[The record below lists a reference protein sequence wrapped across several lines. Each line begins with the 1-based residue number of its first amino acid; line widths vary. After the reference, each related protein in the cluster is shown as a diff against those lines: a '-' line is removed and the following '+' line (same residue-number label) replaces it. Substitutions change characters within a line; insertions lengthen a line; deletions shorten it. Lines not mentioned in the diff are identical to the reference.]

1 MKKKR
6 FVKATWDL
14 VAAIEKAM
22 NDYRDTIEDIR
33 GDEEVRLDNY
43 NEESAAYEK
52 IAATVDGLQELADGL
67 NMEDLQ
73 DTILYDLGVNDF
85 CEEEEIDLWE
95 C

>member
-14 VAAIEKAM
+14 VAAIERAM
-22 NDYRDTIEDIR
+22 EAYRDTIEDIR
-33 GDEEVRLDNY
+33 GDEEARLENY
-43 NEESAAYEK
+43 NEGTTAYEK
-52 IAATVDGLQELADGL
+52 IAATVDALQELGDGL

-95 C
+95 